1 MNISMSIPGSSS
13 NRLFSDD
20 RILRSVSKA
29 PGVSSHDDHRMAM
42 SLAVAALRSDEA
54 VEIEGAEGVA
64 KSYPGFFGDLEHIR
78 V

>member
-1 MNISMSIPGSSS
+1 M
-13 NRLFSDD
+13 
-20 RILRSVSKA
+20 RIRGGQAHGAHTRSH
-29 PGVSSHDDHRMAM
+29 GDHRMAM

-54 VEIEGAEGVA
+54 VEIEGAESVA